1 MPNTIDNSVLEKIGV
16 ARKPEPKKDELGQTE
31 FLKLMTAQLNNQ
43 DPMEPMSSG
52 EFYTQ
57 IAQFSAVSGIQ
68 DLQKS
73 FTEVANAMFS
83 SQALQA
89 SSMVGRDVLVPG
101 SSQSMSAGSGF
112 SGAVDV
118 PAGSPSVILNI
129 HDAAGTLVRRL
140 DLGNRAAGLADF
152 SWDGRDDKGQ
162 PLAAGDYE
170 VRSAARIDGVET
182 ALGTFLSDRVNSV
195 SIDGGGKGISL
206 NLERQ
211 GAVPL
216 SKINQIR

>member
-16 ARKPEPKKDELGQTE
+16 AKKQAPKKDALGQTE

-52 EFYTQ
+52 EFYSQ

-73 FTEVANAMFS
+73 FSEVATAMFS
-83 SQALQA
+83 TQALQA

-101 SSQSMSAGSGF
+101 SNQSISSGEGLN
-112 SGAVDV
+112 GAVDIPSSS
-118 PAGSPSVILNI
+118 PAVIVNI
-129 HDAAGTLVRRL
+129 HDSAGTLVRRL
-140 DLGNRAAGLADF
+140 DLGSRSQGLANF
-152 SWDGRDDKGQ
+152 SWDGLDEKGQ
-162 PLAAGDYE
+162 AVAAGSYE
-170 VRSAARIDGVET
+170 IRSSARLNGAET

-211 GAVPL
+211 GAVAL
-216 SKINQIR
+216 SKVNQIR